1 MHFIEIKKE
10 NEKAGHRLGENIYK
24 YVFDKKKKLVS
35 NMYRND
41 YNSILIKLTN
51 QFANMQKICTGL

>member
-1 MHFIEIKKE
+1 MKKQVTDW
-10 NEKAGHRLGENIYK
+10 EKIFTNMYLI
-24 YVFDKKKKLVS
+24 KKKKLVS
-35 NMYRND
+35 NMYSND